1 MKKISALLIISVF
14 CISQEL
20 IAADCN
26 KTELTGTW
34 NNTMI
39 PSSMNI
45 DSITFLENGK
55 VDCNGCEITKWEFK
69 QAAYPSIKVY
79 HSDNTTSK
87 WSCESNVRNYIVI
100 NGEIFEK
107 VKSVDT
113 SGPFDLPPVIEYS
126 DPVTSPNSCEANT
139 EDSSE
144 CLPAKD

>member
-1 MKKISALLIISVF
+1 MKKISVLIIISVF
-14 CISQEL
+14 CISHEL

-45 DSITFLENGK
+45 GSITFLENGK

-69 QAAYPSIKVY
+69 QAAYPSIKIY

-87 WSCESNVRNYIVI
+87 WSCESNVRNFITI
-100 NGEIFEK
+100 NGEMFEK
-107 VKSVDT
+107 VKPEKSP
-113 SGPFDLPPVIEYS
+113 GPFTLPPVKEYS
-126 DPVTSPNSCEANT
+126 DTVISPNACEANPE
-139 EDSSE
+139 EDSACE
-144 CLPAKD
+144 TEK